1 VGDLTFLHDVG
12 GLWHEAG
19 QSLPR
24 LQIIVGNDRGGTIF
38 DTLEVAQTADPT
50 DIERVLLTPHDVR
63 LSALAEAYGFD
74 YRLVTTVG
82 ELDQALLSATDQP
95 LVIEVPLERA

>member
-1 VGDLTFLHDVG
+1 M
-12 GLWHEAG
+12 
-19 QSLPR
+19 
-24 LQIIVGNDRGGTIF
+24 
-38 DTLEVAQTADPT
+38 
-50 DIERVLLTPHDVR
+50 LLTPHDVR